1 MNLYTSAGG
10 LFETHV
16 TWEDIEED
24 MQREL
29 DTAAS
34 FGPNKTAKNIGDG
47 RGFMSRIVLIDPDW
61 QQKDKD
67 LPEKF
72 VVKILTQL
80 TLNQFMAE
88 ASKEGNF
95 DSSYITEEYMAGLE
109 YQQKRI
115 FYMRKFSESN
125 PVKGYIIME
134 YKDDIKAVHVY
145 QNVSI
150 EAIKEVLRV
159 KAVLEA
165 KSLKF
170 TEEEKRVF
178 TEKPFSELFAHLF
191 NKSSADGILK
201 QFSQFADGKLMGRA
215 EQLEKILPDLLDFV
229 WADQLADELGM
240 ERVLCHGDLWT
251 TNILW
256 KTRGD
261 DVSVVSVIDF
271 QTAHM
276 GCPANDLV
284 RLFSS
289 CLSGKDR
296 REHWKELVEVYYGY
310 LKEEADGMKLPYTLE
325 QLEES
330 YCRFMPLGAFMVV
343 PAIGP
348 LFQLLGKNSDDE
360 ESRKATPQA
369 NRQKCCV
376 YKMPG
381 VKDRRI
387 QGSDLGTTL
396 QQFTE
401 NVRMENSNGNNF
413 TNGEMRAAIDC
424 RQKLAIS

>member
-88 ASKEGNF
+88 MSKDTDF
-95 DSSYITEEYMAGLE
+95 DSSYINEEYMAALE
-109 YQQKRI
+109 YQQKRLHNTEVTVYNHI
-115 FYMRKFSESN
+115 MSLPEGKIPRVKIYYMRKFSESN

-134 YKDDIKAVHVY
+134 YKDNIKPVHIY

-170 TEEEKRVF
+170 TEEEKEVF
-178 TEKPFSELFAHLF
+178 TKKPFSEIFAQFF
-191 NKSSADGILK
+191 NGNTAENFVKGFA
-201 QFSQFADGKLMGRA
+201 QFGDGKLADRA
-215 EQLEKILPDLLDFV
+215 ERLEKISPDILDFV
-229 WADQLADELGM
+229 WADQLADELDFYIFNIK
-240 ERVLCHGDLWT
+240 ET
-251 TNILW
+251 T
-256 KTRGD
+256 
-261 DVSVVSVIDF
+261 V
-271 QTAHM
+271 
-276 GCPANDLV
+276 
-284 RLFSS
+284 
-289 CLSGKDR
+289 
-296 REHWKELVEVYYGY
+296 
-310 LKEEADGMKLPYTLE
+310 
-325 QLEES
+325 
-330 YCRFMPLGAFMVV
+330 
-343 PAIGP
+343 
-348 LFQLLGKNSDDE
+348 
-360 ESRKATPQA
+360 
-369 NRQKCCV
+369 
-376 YKMPG
+376 
-381 VKDRRI
+381 
-387 QGSDLGTTL
+387 
-396 QQFTE
+396 
-401 NVRMENSNGNNF
+401 
-413 TNGEMRAAIDC
+413 TNE
-424 RQKLAIS
+424 